1 MSRLTRFISC
11 LQHRLRDVRSLV
23 PTARPAPRRLFSFE
37 RASGSDTSHGRR
49 PVIVTRGVL
58 TETLQHGSRTASGN
72 MFGRTAGVMIA
83 VQIALAVGLLSG
95 AVSMARG
102 LLAYVEG
109 PAHVRAGQL
118 LTAHVNLPSQSLS
131 ELTAGV
137 LNAVRGLP
145 GVVNA
150 GAATHVPRRD
160 PPLMVVE
167 IDAAPGESIG
177 GTLRA
182 PGVGVGTGFFESL
195 DAHAILG
202 RLFTDADN
210 APRALPVVLVNES
223 FVRLHFGGASPLG
236 RRIRDHSPR
245 SDTPPVW
252 REIVGV
258 VPDLGISTGDPSA
271 GAGFYVP
278 LQPRREFRL
287 IVKTNDLPL
296 RLAQPLRAAIVSVD
310 PAIRLREVVPIEQ
323 IGGDEQA
330 FLAGMASTMVSLGAA
345 ALGLSVVSVYALL
358 SFAVTRRTREI
369 GIRVALGATPR
380 RIVADVLGS
389 AGAYLVAGIAIG
401 TLLGVLLMQARAL
414 LSFRVPTTGW
424 WTVPAVI
431 LPLLVSGLIACWVP
445 ARRALG
451 IQPADAFRVE

>member
-1 MSRLTRFISC
+1 
-11 LQHRLRDVRSLV
+11 
-23 PTARPAPRRLFSFE
+23 
-37 RASGSDTSHGRR
+37 
-49 PVIVTRGVL
+49 
-58 TETLQHGSRTASGN
+58 
-72 MFGRTAGVMIA
+72 
-83 VQIALAVGLLSG
+83 VQIAMAVGLLSG

-109 PAHVRAGQL
+109 PTDVRAGQL
-118 LTAHVNLPSQSLS
+118 LTARVNLPSQSLS

-137 LNAVRGLP
+137 LNAVKGLP
-145 GVVNA
+145 SVVNA

-160 PPLMVVE
+160 PPRMVVE
-167 IDAAPGESIG
+167 IDAAPGESVG
-177 GTLRA
+177 RTLRV
-182 PGVGVGTGFFESL
+182 PGVGVGNGFFEAL

-210 APRALPVVLVNES
+210 AQGALPVALVNES
-223 FVRLHFGGASPLG
+223 FVRLHVGGTSPLG
-236 RRIRDHSPR
+236 RRIRDSPR

-278 LQPRREFRL
+278 MQPRREFRL
-287 IVKTNDLPL
+287 IMKTNDLPL
-296 RLAQPLRAAIVSVD
+296 RLAQPLRATIVSVD

-323 IGGDEQA
+323 IGADEQA
-330 FLAGMASTMVSLGAA
+330 FLAGMASTMVSLGVA
-345 ALGLSVVSVYALL
+345 ALGLSIVSVYALL

-369 GIRVALGATPR
+369 GIRVALGATPW
-380 RIVADVLGS
+380 RIVAGVLGS
-389 AGAYLVAGIAIG
+389 AGAYLVSGSAIG
-401 TLLGVLLMQARAL
+401 TLLGVLLMQARGL
-414 LSFRVPTTGW
+414 LAFRIPTTGW
-424 WTVPAVI
+424 WIVPAVI